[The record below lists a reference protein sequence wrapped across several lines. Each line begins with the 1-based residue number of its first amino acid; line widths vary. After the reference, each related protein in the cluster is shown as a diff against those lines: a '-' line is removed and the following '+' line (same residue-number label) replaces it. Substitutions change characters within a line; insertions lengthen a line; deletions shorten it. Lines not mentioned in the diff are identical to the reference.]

1 MDILHVHCHTHAC
14 TLPVCFSRGGIKF
27 ALLMFKGAACYLL
40 TIGGARWIVCVV
52 VGEALTLVIDVISS
66 LIEVLLI
73 LLEVAHVNQKN
84 CCRKTRTHRKNHIET
99 LGFQHLKKDL
109 WTFSTKRKNDWNV
122 TVK

>member
-1 MDILHVHCHTHAC
+1 M
-14 TLPVCFSRGGIKF
+14 F

-66 LIEVLLI
+66 LVEVLLI